1 MINEKLDIIA
11 LGEGLIELSSEASL
25 SNSETFNKYYGG
37 DSLATAIAAKRL
49 GSKVGY
55 ITKIGNDYFKE
66 YLVKQ
71 WEKEGLNISQVSF
84 SDDYNGIYLL
94 SRTNEKGKEFSYY
107 RKKTA
112 ATKLSLDDINDEY
125 IKNSK
130 CFYSTGIAQSLSISV
145 REVVKHSFNL
155 AKNNGILTAY
165 DPNYSPLI
173 VSKEE
178 AREFFDDIS
187 NYIDVLLLNDN
198 NDMTGLFDFESIE
211 KCIKYFWDIGISTV
225 VVKSTQNCGYY
236 TSYAGDISFIKM
248 LNLNEIVDTTSCG
261 DAFNGGFLHALTS
274 GCTNI
279 EATKLAS
286 VVAALQAGK
295 LGAIKSIPYKEEV
308 YSEFEK
314 I

>member
-1 MINEKLDIIA
+1 MNSEKLDIIA
-11 LGEGLIELSSEASL
+11 LGEGLIELSSGVSL
-25 SNSETFNKYYGG
+25 GATERFYKNCGG

-55 ITKIGNDYFKE
+55 ITKVGNDYFKD
-66 YLVKQ
+66 YLIQ
-71 WEKEGLNISQVSF
+71 SWTNEGLNLNNVSF

-94 SRTNEKGKEFSYY
+94 ARTGETGKEFSYY

-112 ATKLSLDDINDEY
+112 ATKLSVDNIDDAY

-130 CFYSTGIAQSLSISV
+130 CFYSTGITQSLSLSV
-145 REVVKHSFNL
+145 REVVKKVFEF
-155 AKNNGILTAY
+155 AKNNGLTTAY

-173 VSKEE
+173 VSAEE
-178 AREFFDDIS
+178 AREFFDEIS
-187 NYIDVLLLNDN
+187 NNLDILFMNDN
-198 NDMTGLFDFESIE
+198 NDMVNLFDFESIE
-211 KCIKYFWDIGISTV
+211 KCIKHFWDKGINTV
-225 VVKSTQNCGYY
+225 VIKSRQNNGYY
-236 TSYAGDISFIKM
+236 TGYAGDISFTKM

-274 GCTNI
+274 GFNTVK
-279 EATKLAS
+279 ATQLAS
-286 VVAALQAGK
+286 VVAAIQAGG
-295 LGAIKSIPYKEEV
+295 LGAIKSIPYKDEV